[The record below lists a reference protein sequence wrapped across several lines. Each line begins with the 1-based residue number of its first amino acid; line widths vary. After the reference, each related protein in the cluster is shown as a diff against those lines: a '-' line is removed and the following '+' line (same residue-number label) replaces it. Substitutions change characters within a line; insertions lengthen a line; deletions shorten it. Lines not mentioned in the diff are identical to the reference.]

1 MRTSFLAALVIA
13 GGCAAE
19 APELGST
26 ESHVESQN
34 RIALNRIALNRIA
47 LNRIALN
54 GLTSLDG
61 ASTMLDTADNRDVVS
76 YLVQCALPEGSSIT
90 LSDANGTYTFDGAVG
105 LAPSWATGSPSA
117 SEKRWVSA
125 CLLARTNA
133 YGVSVAISMRG
144 SHSALAVDAT
154 EAAAYGLREG
164 AFWGD
169 VFGETFDANACPGAL
184 KLADSQAST
193 LPLRACTVSADGVT
207 TTCGHDYAGPCASAC
222 TDASG
227 NYTACAGVTE
237 VVTTYVASE

>member
-1 MRTSFLAALVIA
+1 V
-13 GGCAAE
+13 AE

-54 GLTSLDG
+54 GLTTLGG
-61 ASTMLDTADNRDVVS
+61 ADTMLDTADNREVVG

-105 LAPSWATGSPSA
+105 LAPAWATTTPTA

-144 SHSALAVDAT
+144 PHAALTVDGA
-154 EAAAYGLREG
+154 EASAYGIREG

-169 VFGETFDANACPGAL
+169 VFSDPMDANACPGPD
-184 KLADSQAST
+184 KLAGSQAST

-207 TTCGHDYAGPCASAC
+207 TTCGHDYAGACASAC

-227 NYTACAGVTE
+227 NYNACAGVAE
-237 VVTTYVASE
+237 VITTYVATE

>member
-1 MRTSFLAALVIA
+1 MRTSILAALVFA
-13 GGCAAE
+13 GGCVAE

-54 GLTSLDG
+54 GLTSLGG
-61 ASTMLDTADNRDVVS
+61 ANTMLDTVENRDVVK
-76 YLVQCALPEGSSIT
+76 YLVQCALPDGSSIT
-90 LSDANGTYTFDGAVG
+90 LSDANGTYTFDGAIG
-105 LAPSWATGSPSA
+105 LAPGWATSTPSA

-133 YGVSVAISMRG
+133 YGISVAISLRG
-144 SHSALAVDAT
+144 ANPALVADSA
-154 EAAAYGLREG
+154 EASAYGLREA

-169 VFGETFDANACPGAL
+169 VFGDTLDANACPGPL
-184 KLADSQAST
+184 KLADSQLST
-193 LPLRACTVSADGVT
+193 LPLRACAVSADGVT
-207 TTCGHDYAGPCASAC
+207 TTCGHEYAGPCATAC
-222 TDASG
+222 SDSNG
-227 NYTACAGVTE
+227 NYTGCAGVTE

>member
-1 MRTSFLAALVIA
+1 MRTSFFAALVFA
-13 GGCAAE
+13 SGCVTE

-26 ESHVESQN
+26 ESHVESHN

-54 GLTSLDG
+54 GLTSLGG
-61 ASTMLDTADNRDVVS
+61 ANTMLDTADNREVVG

-105 LAPSWATGSPSA
+105 LAPAWTANAPSA

-144 SHSALAVDAT
+144 PHAALVVDAA
-154 EAAAYGLREG
+154 EASAYGLLEG

-169 VFGETFDANACPGAL
+169 VFADTFDANACPGPL

-193 LPLRACTVSADGVT
+193 LPLRACTVSADGIT
-207 TTCGHDYAGPCASAC
+207 TTCGHEYAGPCASSC

-227 NYTACAGVTE
+227 NYTACAGVAE
-237 VVTTYVASE
+237 VITTYVAN

>member
-1 MRTSFLAALVIA
+1 MRTSILAALVFA
-13 GGCAAE
+13 GGCVTE

-26 ESHVESQN
+26 ESHVESAN

-54 GLTSLDG
+54 GLTTLGG
-61 ASTMLDTADNRDVVS
+61 ADTMLDTAENRDVVG

-90 LSDANGTYTFDGAVG
+90 LSDANGTYTFDGAIG
-105 LAPSWATGSPSA
+105 LAPGWASGAPSA

-133 YGVSVAISMRG
+133 YGVSVAISLRG
-144 SHSALAVDAT
+144 PNAALTVDAT
-154 EAAAYGLREG
+154 EASAYGLREG

-169 VFGETFDANACPGAL
+169 VFGDTLDANACPGPL

-207 TTCGHDYAGPCASAC
+207 TTCGHDYAGACASAC
-222 TDASG
+222 GDDSG
-227 NYTACAGVTE
+227 NYTGCAGVTE
-237 VVTTYVASE
+237 VITTYVANE

>member
-1 MRTSFLAALVIA
+1 M
-13 GGCAAE
+13 AE

-26 ESHVESQN
+26 ESHVEAQN

-54 GLTSLDG
+54 GLTTLGG
-61 ASTMLDTADNRDVVS
+61 ANTLLDTADNRDVVK
-76 YLVQCALPEGSSIT
+76 YLVQCALPDGSSIT

-105 LAPSWATGSPSA
+105 LAPAWVSGAPSA

-133 YGVSVAISMRG
+133 YGVSVSISMRG
-144 SHSALAVDAT
+144 ANAALTVDAT

-169 VFGETFDANACPGAL
+169 VFGDTLDANACPGPL
-184 KLADSQAST
+184 KLADSQLST
-193 LPLRACTVSADGVT
+193 LPLRACAVSADGVT
-207 TTCGHDYAGPCASAC
+207 TTCGHDYAGACASAC
-222 TDASG
+222 SDTDG
-227 NYTACAGVTE
+227 NYTGCAGVTE
-237 VVTTYVASE
+237 VITTYVASE

>member
-1 MRTSFLAALVIA
+1 MRTSILAALVFA
-13 GGCAAE
+13 GGCVAE
-19 APELGST
+19 TPDLGST

-54 GLTSLDG
+54 GLTTLGG

-76 YLVQCALPEGSSIT
+76 YLVQCALPEGSTVT
-90 LSDANGTYTFDGAVG
+90 LSDGSNTYSFAGAVG
-105 LAPSWATGSPSA
+105 LAPGWATTAPTA

-133 YGVSVAISMRG
+133 YGESVAISMRG
-144 SHSALAVDAT
+144 PHAALGVDAS
-154 EAAAYGLREG
+154 EAAAFGLREG

-169 VFGETFDANACPGAL
+169 VFGDTFDANACPGPA
-184 KLADSQAST
+184 KLAGSQAST

-207 TTCGHDYAGPCASAC
+207 TTCGHDYAGPCATAC
-222 TDASG
+222 TDANG
-227 NYTACAGVTE
+227 NYTACAGVAE
-237 VVTTYVASE
+237 VITTYVENE